1 MPPKPPRDEAAD
13 AGHVPGRGPHAQRL
27 AGFARGK
34 IDVVHAR
41 AGLHADAAVLDV
53 EHAAHLRHIEHDAAF
68 ERHALAVVA
77 GAARAHGERELP
89 LRGHRGGLA
98 HVVFGGDLDDEVG
111 HAARELRGED
121 GAVPVEVFRELLA
134 LPRRGDDVEPRAGP
148 HARRSSRRRHARPQR
163 SRRISLSC
171 Q

>member
-1 MPPKPPRDEAAD
+1 M
-13 AGHVPGRGPHAQRL
+13 PGRGPHAQRL

-34 IDVVHAR
+34 VDVVHAR

-134 LPRRGDDVEPRAGP
+134 LPRRGDDVEPAQVRMHGVPVDGGMQGLSVHDAFRF
-148 HARRSSRRRHARPQR
+148 HANDPEPIATTQR
-163 SRRISLSC
+163 TR
-171 Q
+171 